1 MAIFTG
7 AGVAIVTPMKE
18 NGEVDFDK
26 YGDLIDF
33 QIENGI
39 DAIVSCGTTG
49 ESSTL
54 SHEEHLAVIRY
65 AVERTAGRVP
75 VVAGTGSNST
85 DEAIHL
91 SKGAVEAGAD
101 ALLLITPYYNKATQE
116 GLYQHFRKTAEEVA
130 ETPIILYNVP
140 SRTGCNLAP
149 ETTMR
154 LVDDVKNIVAI
165 KAATG
170 NLAQESKLMSM
181 ARGSI
186 DMYSGEDGLIVPLM
200 SIGAIGVISVIAN
213 VAPQKTHDICEEFL
227 AGNVKKAREL
237 QFDAL
242 PLVDALFSE
251 VNPIP
256 VKHALEMMG
265 KCDATMRLPL
275 TPMSAD
281 GQVKLREA
289 MKGYGLL

>member
-1 MAIFTG
+1 
-7 AGVAIVTPMKE
+7 
-18 NGEVDFDK
+18 
-26 YGDLIDF
+26 
-33 QIENGI
+33 
-39 DAIVSCGTTG
+39 
-49 ESSTL
+49 
-54 SHEEHLAVIRY
+54 
-65 AVERTAGRVP
+65 
-75 VVAGTGSNST
+75 
-85 DEAIHL
+85 
-91 SKGAVEAGAD
+91 
-101 ALLLITPYYNKATQE
+101 
-116 GLYQHFRKTAEEVA
+116 
-130 ETPIILYNVP
+130 
-140 SRTGCNLAP
+140 
-149 ETTMR
+149 MR

-181 ARGSI
+181 ARGRI

-256 VKHALEMMG
+256 VKHALEMMC